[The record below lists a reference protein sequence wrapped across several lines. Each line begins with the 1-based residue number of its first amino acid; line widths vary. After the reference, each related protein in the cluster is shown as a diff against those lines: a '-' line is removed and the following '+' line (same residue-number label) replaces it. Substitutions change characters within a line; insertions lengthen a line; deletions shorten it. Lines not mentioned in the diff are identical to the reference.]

1 MQARLGSAAYWLCP
15 IMPSQISHLPPLI
28 THSSLLH
35 AVIVA
40 SLRDRVGEVHRI
52 LLLDEAIFLILIFH
66 GCCLAHQH
74 GDMLCSDSN
83 QPTKGG

>member
-1 MQARLGSAAYWLCP
+1 MQARLGCLLAMPNNAIP
-15 IMPSQISHLPPLI
+15 ILSSPSLDY
-28 THSSLLH
+28 HSSLLH
-35 AVIVA
+35 AVIMA